1 MSRKLAYF
9 DCFCGAAGD
18 MIVGALLDAG
28 ASFDAVRD
36 GLESLG
42 VEGLTVE
49 AEKIV
54 KKGISATQFRVIVEG
69 EDHPHRHLRHVVEI
83 IERGTLPET
92 VKAGAIATFRRLAE
106 AEAAVHGS
114 TIEKVHFHEVGA
126 HDSIADVVGAHLA
139 LHSLGIDAVQA
150 SALITGH
157 GTVKCAHGIMPV
169 PAPATAKLLE
179 GIPWSAG
186 DVDKEMLTPTGA
198 ALLAETA
205 TRFGPAPMMTGVAIG
220 YGAGTRDLPDR
231 PNVLRVLI
239 GEAAADLGTDEV
251 VVLET
256 MLDDMSPELLPPLVE
271 GLLDAGALD
280 AWLAPVIGKKGRPG
294 QAVTVLC
301 PVGKERTLA
310 DYLLAHSTTLGLRM
324 RTEQRLT
331 LGRRIETVVTPFGEI
346 RVKVALERVALEKV
360 ALEGERVLR
369 RVPEFEDCRQAAAK
383 ASVPVH
389 TVYDAAIAAAHTG
402 EGTQ

>member
-1 MSRKLAYF
+1 MAYF

-28 ASFDAVRD
+28 ASFDAVRE
-36 GLESLG
+36 GLDSLG
-42 VEGLTVE
+42 VEGLTV
-49 AEKIV
+49 AADKVV

-69 EDHPHRHLRHVVEI
+69 DDHPHRHLKHVVEI
-83 IERGTLPET
+83 IERGNLPEPVRT
-92 VKAGAIATFRRLAE
+92 GAIASFRRLAE

-126 HDSIADVVGAHLA
+126 HDAIADVVGAHLA
-139 LHSLGIDAVQA
+139 LHSLGIDSVQA

-169 PAPATAKLLE
+169 PAPATARLLE

-198 ALLAETA
+198 ALLAEMA
-205 TRFGPAPMMTGVAIG
+205 SRFGPAPMMTGTAIG

-239 GEAAADLGTDEV
+239 GEAAAERGTDEV

-256 MLDDMSPELLPPLVE
+256 MLDDMNPEWLPPLLE
-271 GLLDAGALD
+271 GLLAQGALD
-280 AWLAPVIGKKGRPG
+280 AWLVPVTGKKGRPG
-294 QAVTVLC
+294 HAVTVLC
-301 PVGKERTLA
+301 PVGEERTLA
-310 DYLLAHSTTLGLRM
+310 DHLLTHSTTLGLRI

-331 LGRRIETVVTPFGEI
+331 LGRRIESVSTPYGDI
-346 RVKVALERVALEKV
+346 RVKVALE
-360 ALEGERVLR
+360 GERALR
-369 RVPEFEDCRQAAAK
+369 RVPEYEDCRLAAEK
-383 ASVPVH
+383 ARVPVQS
-389 TVYDAAIAAAHTG
+389 VYDAAIAAAHAG
-402 EGTQ
+402 EGTSD